1 MATSSEELKQRMLRG
16 LKEEIPLI
24 KVTRLYLVSGNL
36 IQVFGFSTFCINAIF
51 KPRAA
56 VGESL
61 EPLCWMISVL
71 INNYQMRLNMI

>member
-1 MATSSEELKQRMLRG
+1 MATSSEELNQRMPRG

-24 KVTRLYLVSGNL
+24 KVSRLYLVSGNL
-36 IQVFGFSTFCINAIF
+36 IQVFGSIF
-51 KPRAA
+51 KPRA
-56 VGESL
+56 VSEIL

>member
-1 MATSSEELKQRMLRG
+1 MPRG

-24 KVTRLYLVSGNL
+24 KVSRLYLVSGNL
-36 IQVFGFSTFCINAIF
+36 IQVLGLVRFVSIF

-56 VGESL
+56 VGEIL

-71 INNYQMRLNMI
+71 INNYQMKLSMI